1 MRISPSET
9 TSNLQTIAA
18 EFLDSALIAP
28 RLEALRTFE
37 LVSLGTIDW
46 LRESIDGGTGEGS
59 AVRAHQIEVLERDH
73 RAEKA
78 QLVGRLFPLIN
89 HLTRPLEER
98 LALVSKVLNQ
108 ELSRQE
114 ALLFLCFGEFLRS
127 PYFRGLD
134 ALISGYE
141 PELVRGK
148 SLSHEYLFA
157 LFLWTRLA
165 YDKREGLGLAA
176 LERYGF
182 DFASEDTPESSTVDD
197 RIEFLG
203 LFRDYIH
210 YDVLSATEYQ
220 SEGSLDVLRLNLRLR
235 FPGYAWLTHCAERSN
250 DCNTGFPVTPSKVRE
265 LRTYT
270 PHLEPARASHQC
282 YTCGKYLAIYVNFTC
297 SRACAK

>member
-1 MRISPSET
+1 MT
-9 TSNLQTIAA
+9 
-18 EFLDSALIAP
+18 
-28 RLEALRTFE
+28 
-37 LVSLGTIDW
+37 
-46 LRESIDGGTGEGS
+46 
-59 AVRAHQIEVLERDH
+59 
-73 RAEKA
+73 
-78 QLVGRLFPLIN
+78 
-89 HLTRPLEER
+89 
-98 LALVSKVLNQ
+98 
-108 ELSRQE
+108 
-114 ALLFLCFGEFLRS
+114 
-127 PYFRGLD
+127 
-134 ALISGYE
+134 LISGYE
-141 PELVRGK
+141 PELVRGRFA
-148 SLSHEYLFA
+148 SGHEYLFA

-182 DFASEDTPESSTVDD
+182 DFASEDTQRVPLWMIGLNFSVS
-197 RIEFLG
+197 FL
-203 LFRDYIH
+203 RDYIH

-297 SRACAK
+297 SRACAKKNARQNMTSCPDVWPLLRVLKTLAYQVALREQEVLHYCDFSRSGSSRAHSTLIVSSRINTGRSSGWRVVFCAPVDP